1 MPVTCSHCGEELLG
15 AVNCCWKCG
24 AKFALRPEMDGR
36 PPFRRPPVLDP
47 EPAAATTA
55 EVTIAEVTDADVS
68 SADVPDDAVAPNIRR
83 GSPFVTSATLA
94 PAPRTTNPPLHAP
107 VVAPAPTNHSTTSSY
122 RYSDHMVSIVAAVS
136 SVVLGLASLMLS
148 SYFPIGALAIAVVGL
163 AMGVWGLYSTRRGI
177 AVLGV
182 ILCCVALSLSGFRS
196 VVLLYKS
203 VYGYSPWESEDELNP
218 SPDGMNEEQ

>member
-24 AKFALRPEMDGR
+24 AKFALRPELDGR

-55 EVTIAEVTDADVS
+55 KVTIAEVGGVDVS
-68 SADVPDDAVAPNIRR
+68 GEAAAPNIRR
-83 GSPFVTSATLA
+83 GSPFATSATLA
-94 PAPRTTNPPLHAP
+94 SAPRTTNQSLNAP
-107 VVAPAPTNHSTTSSY
+107 VVASAPRAAPTNLSTTSSY
-122 RYSDHMVSIVAAVS
+122 RYSDHVVSIVAAVS
-136 SVVLGLASLMLS
+136 SVVLGLASFMLS

-163 AMGVWGLYSTRRGI
+163 AMGVWGLYSTRRGV
-177 AVLGV
+177 AVIGV
-182 ILCCVALSLSGFRS
+182 ILCCIALSISGFRS

-203 VYGYSPWESEDELNP
+203 HYGYSPWESQDELTP
-218 SPDGMNEEQ
+218 MDDGMNVGQ